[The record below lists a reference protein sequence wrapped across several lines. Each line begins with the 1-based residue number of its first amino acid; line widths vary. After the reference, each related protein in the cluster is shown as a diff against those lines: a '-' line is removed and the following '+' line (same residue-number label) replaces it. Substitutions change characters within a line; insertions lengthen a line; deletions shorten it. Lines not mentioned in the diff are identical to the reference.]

1 LLVYFEEN
9 LVTCTMGIGIL
20 IDIVIIFAFS
30 TVVNYLFTKIKIPT
44 IIGYLLTGIVVG
56 PYFFGIIRSPHD
68 IEFMAEIGIILLMF
82 TIGLEFS
89 LNHLIKIRKIVFF
102 GGFIQL
108 LVTAGITMLA
118 AQMYDMSWQSAL
130 FIGFLTALSS
140 TALVLKILQERGE
153 LTPNFGRTFVGFLV
167 FQDIILIPLILLTPM
182 LGGRTSNIG
191 MELFVL
197 AVKSVGIIS
206 MVLIG
211 NRWIMPK
218 VLHLI
223 ALTKNKE
230 LFLMSILLIC
240 LAVALLTFELGMS
253 LAFGA
258 FLGGLMISRSEYS
271 QDAFSHL
278 LPFKD
283 TFTSFFFVSI
293 GMLLDMEFVVNN
305 IGMVLLTV
313 ALVIAIKSF
322 VAGGTAFLLGHT
334 FRGTIVVGLAMA
346 QIGEFS
352 FILAKTGQNYDI
364 LTDYYYQL
372 FLAVTIMTMIASP
385 FLIMISKPAANLM
398 LKLPLPEMMV
408 KGMFPLKE
416 IEVPEMQNHIVLIG
430 KDSRSLNLSR
440 MARHMKLPYVSVVFD
455 PAEVKRRQLKG
466 ESVIYGDAM
475 NEPIL
480 RKAYTQTAEVV
491 VISIGETITALGI
504 IEKVRQMNKHAHIIV
519 RSKYVSNI
527 EDFYNMGANQVIPEE
542 FETAID
548 LFEMVLKK
556 LLLSKQEIDSAISR
570 IRDDNYGIFREKDES
585 SAVILTEMIPDV
597 EIMALRAGN
606 YSLFPGNSLRE
617 INLRRLHGLTVVAV
631 KRNGKIMENPRAGF
645 IFEPDDI
652 VYVLGKPATVAQLMQ
667 VEYQLNNEL
676 KPVE

>member
-1 LLVYFEEN
+1 MELS
-9 LVTCTMGIGIL
+9 IL

-30 TVVNYLFTKIKIPT
+30 TAVNYIFTRIKIPT
-44 IIGYLLTGIVVG
+44 IIGYLLTGIVAG
-56 PYFFGIIRSPHD
+56 PSLLGIIRSPHE
-68 IEFMAEIGIILLMF
+68 IEFMAEIGIIILMF

-102 GGFIQL
+102 GGFAQL
-108 LVTAGITMLA
+108 LFTAGITTLIA
-118 AQMYDMSWQSAL
+118 RMYDLTWEAAW

-153 LTPNFGRTFVGFLV
+153 LTSNYGRTVVGILV

-182 LGGRTSNIG
+182 LGGQTSHIG
-191 MELFVL
+191 SDLLMLGIKSIGIL
-197 AVKSVGIIS
+197 ALVY
-206 MVLIG
+206 LG

-240 LAVALLTFELGMS
+240 LAVALLTAELGMS

-271 QDAFSHL
+271 QDAFSHV

-293 GMLLDMEFVVNN
+293 GMLLDLSFVADNMILVF
-305 IGMVLLTV
+305 GTV
-313 ALVIAIKSF
+313 ILVIAIKSF
-322 VAGGTAFLLGHT
+322 VAGGTAFMLGHT
-334 FRGTIVVGLAMA
+334 FRGTIVVGLALA

-352 FILAKTGQNYDI
+352 FILAKVGQNFQI
-364 LTDYYYQL
+364 LTDFYYQL
-372 FLAVTIMTMIASP
+372 FLAVTIVSMGITP
-385 FLIMISKPAANLM
+385 FVIMVAKPTANLL
-398 LKLPLPEMMV
+398 LKLPVPELLI
-408 KGMFPLKE
+408 KGLFPLQE
-416 IEVPEMQNHIVLIG
+416 IEVPEIQNHIVLIG

-440 MARHMKLPYVSVVFD
+440 MASQMKLPYVSIVFD
-455 PAEVKRRQLKG
+455 PAAVKHRQQKG
-466 ESVIYGDAM
+466 EMVIYGDAM

-480 RKAYTQTAEVV
+480 KKAHIETAEIV

-504 IEKVRQMNKHAHIIV
+504 IEKARKINKHAYIIV

-527 EDFYNMGANQVIPEE
+527 EDFYHAGADQVIPEE

-548 LFEMVLKK
+548 LFELVLKK
-556 LLLSKQEIDSAISR
+556 LLIPKGEIEAAISH
-570 IRDDNYGIFREKDES
+570 IRDDNYGIFREKEDNNT
-585 SAVILTEMIPDV
+585 ITLTDMIPDV
-597 EIMALRAGN
+597 EIVALKASN
-606 YSLFPGNSLRE
+606 YELFPGNSLKD
-617 INLRRLHGLTVVAV
+617 IHLRKDFGLTVVAV
-631 KRNGKIMENPRAGF
+631 KRGGRIYENPGAKF

-652 VYVLGKPATVAQLMQ
+652 VYILGKPERIAQLTHA
-667 VEYQLNNEL
+667 
-676 KPVE
+676 

>member
-1 LLVYFEEN
+1 MELS
-9 LVTCTMGIGIL
+9 IL

-30 TVVNYLFTKIKIPT
+30 TAVNYIFTRIKIPT
-44 IIGYLLTGIVVG
+44 IIGYLLTGIVAG
-56 PYFFGIIRSPHD
+56 PSLLGIIRSPHE
-68 IEFMAEIGIILLMF
+68 IEFMAEIGIIILMF

-102 GGFIQL
+102 GGFAQL
-108 LVTAGITMLA
+108 LFTAGITTLIA
-118 AQMYDMSWQSAL
+118 RMYDLTWEAAW

-153 LTPNFGRTFVGFLV
+153 LTSNYGRTVVGILV

-182 LGGRTSNIG
+182 LGGQTSHIG
-191 MELFVL
+191 SDLLMLGIKSIGIL
-197 AVKSVGIIS
+197 ALVY
-206 MVLIG
+206 LG

-240 LAVALLTFELGMS
+240 LAVALLTAELGMS

-271 QDAFSHL
+271 QDAFSHV

-293 GMLLDMEFVVNN
+293 GMLLDLSFVADNMILVF
-305 IGMVLLTV
+305 GTV
-313 ALVIAIKSF
+313 ILVIAIKSF
-322 VAGGTAFLLGHT
+322 VAGGTAFMLGHT
-334 FRGTIVVGLAMA
+334 FRGTIVVGLALA

-352 FILAKTGQNYDI
+352 FILAKVGQNFQI
-364 LTDYYYQL
+364 LTDFYYQL
-372 FLAVTIMTMIASP
+372 FLAVTIVSMAITP
-385 FLIMISKPAANLM
+385 FVIMVAKPTANLL
-398 LKLPLPEMMV
+398 LKLPVPELLI
-408 KGMFPLKE
+408 KGLFPLQE
-416 IEVPEMQNHIVLIG
+416 IEVPEIQNHIVLIG

-440 MARHMKLPYVSVVFD
+440 MASQMKLPYVSIVFD
-455 PAEVKRRQLKG
+455 PAAVKHRQQKG
-466 ESVIYGDAM
+466 EMVIYGDAM

-480 RKAYTQTAEVV
+480 KKAHIETAEIV

-504 IEKVRQMNKHAHIIV
+504 IEKARKINKHAYIIV

-527 EDFYNMGANQVIPEE
+527 EDFYHAGADQVIPEE

-548 LFEMVLKK
+548 LFELVLKK
-556 LLLSKQEIDSAISR
+556 LLIPKGEIEAAISH
-570 IRDDNYGIFREKDES
+570 IRDDNYGIFREKEDNNT
-585 SAVILTEMIPDV
+585 ITLTDMIPDV
-597 EIMALRAGN
+597 EIVALKASN
-606 YSLFPGNSLRE
+606 YELFPGNSLKD
-617 INLRRLHGLTVVAV
+617 IHLRKDFGLTVVAV
-631 KRNGKIMENPRAGF
+631 KRGGRIYENPGAKF

-652 VYVLGKPATVAQLMQ
+652 VYILGKPERIAQLTHA
-667 VEYQLNNEL
+667 
-676 KPVE
+676 